1 VWVVITVKDKVMQ
14 ELPPLTLVKTWLEVV
29 QQLDMP
35 ITIREK
41 RSKLLNYYFG
51 SVGQA
56 QSYVEDKED
65 YSRRVS

>member
-1 VWVVITVKDKVMQ
+1 MWVVITVKDKVMQ